1 MEVLYDSPSK
11 TNPPYKHKK
20 ILFHFSG
27 PRGEIVVGGPL
38 VANGYYNLPEKTA
51 ESFYEENGTKWFRTG
66 KAICNYVLYYGVI

>member
-1 MEVLYDSPSK
+1 MTHSVVYGKNAVLL
-11 TNPPYKHKK
+11 
-20 ILFHFSG
+20 LFLG

-66 KAICNYVLYYGVI
+66 KALCGLDIE

>member
-1 MEVLYDSPSK
+1 MRGGEWKCFK
-11 TNPPYKHKK
+11 TDQVKQIRPQNTKNSVS
-20 ILFHFSG
+20 FSG

-66 KAICNYVLYYGVI
+66 NM